1 MKISDIKD
9 PKFLKKYKVDEL
21 NVLCQDIRD
30 FIIQNISKTGG
41 HLASNLGIVELTV
54 AMHYVFSS
62 PRDKFIFDVGHQS
75 YVHKILTGRASKFK
89 SLRQLGGISGYQK
102 RIESKH
108 DPFEAGH
115 TSTSI
120 AAALGFAYARDLNKK
135 HHEVVAVIG
144 DGSLTGG
151 LAFESLNNV
160 DNIKS
165 KIIIILNDNKMSIS
179 ENVGGL
185 NEFLK
190 RIRMSRTYDITS
202 RKYKHI
208 LSKTKLGRKIFDIT
222 YNIKENFK
230 RRLMDNIFTNL
241 NIDYLGPV
249 DGHNLDELI
258 KALKAA
264 KRSKK
269 SIIVHV
275 VTKKGKGYLPAETNA
290 SKWHGVSAFDSETG
304 ELKKTSTTSISEV
317 VSNTVHEFM
326 EKDKDLITIT
336 PAMINGSKLEK
347 IFKDFPERS
356 IDTGITE
363 SFATTLACAISLNN
377 KKVFLP
383 IYSSFLQRAYD
394 NINHDIARMNAHVV
408 IGIDRAGLVG
418 EDGDTHHGI
427 FDISFL
433 NSIPNL
439 VIAMGKDNE
448 EIRNLL
454 YTGFYK
460 QKNPFCL
467 RYERASL
474 IYEKTDFKEI
484 KVGTWEYLQK
494 VENCQ
499 NTVISYGTDVMSL
512 YEKLKDKNINI
523 INARFIKPIDKEM
536 LKELIRE
543 EHKIYVYE
551 TNIRTNSLGT
561 NILEY
566 FNYKESSNKIKI
578 TGIDN
583 KYIQHGKITDLK
595 KYLHLDIDSTIMDI
609 YEYFNMEKEIDNK

>member
-1 MKISDIKD
+1 MKITDIKD
-9 PKFLKKYKVDEL
+9 PKFLKKYNLHEL

-30 FIIQNISKTGG
+30 FVIKNLSKTGG
-41 HLASNLGIVELTV
+41 HVASNLGIVELTV

-62 PRDKFIFDVGHQS
+62 PKDKMIFDVGHQS
-75 YVHKILTGRASKFK
+75 YIHKILTGRAPQFET
-89 SLRQLGGISGYQK
+89 LRQLGGISGYQK
-102 RIESKH
+102 RKESNH

-120 AAALGFAYARDLNKK
+120 AAALGFAYARNLNKEN
-135 HHEVVAVIG
+135 HEVIAVIG
-144 DGSLTGG
+144 DGALTGG
-151 LAFESLNNV
+151 LAFEALNNI
-160 DNIKS
+160 DTLKS
-165 KIIIILNDNKMSIS
+165 KVIVILNDNTMSIS

-185 NEFLK
+185 SSFLK
-190 RIRMSRTYDITS
+190 KIRLSHTYDVTS
-202 RKYKHI
+202 ARYKRF
-208 LSKTKLGRKIFDIT
+208 LSKTKLGKKVFDLT
-222 YNIKENFK
+222 YNIKEKFK
-230 RRLMDNIFTNL
+230 NKINDNLFTNL

-249 DGHNLDELI
+249 DGHNMDELI
-258 KALKAA
+258 KALKKA
-264 KRSKK
+264 KQSKK

-275 VTKKGKGYLPAETNA
+275 ITKKGKGYLPAEENA
-290 SKWHGVSAFDSETG
+290 SAWHGVGSFDYETG
-304 ELKKTSTTSISEV
+304 ELKKSSTTSLSEL

-326 EKDKDLITIT
+326 EEDKDIVTIT

-347 IFKDFPERS
+347 IFEDFPDRS

-433 NSIPNL
+433 NSIPNM
-439 VIAMGKDNE
+439 VITMGKDNE

-460 QKNPFCL
+460 QENPFCI

-474 IYEKTDFKEI
+474 AYEKTPFKEI
-484 KVGTWEYLQK
+484 KIGTWEYLQK
-494 VENCQ
+494 IKNCK
-499 NTVISYGTDVMSL
+499 NTVISYGTDVSLL
-512 YEKLKDKNINI
+512 YEKLKGQNINI
-523 INARFIKPIDKEM
+523 INARFIKPIDKVM
-536 LKELIRE
+536 LKELIRT
-543 EHKIYVYE
+543 HQKIYVYE
-551 TNIRTNSLGT
+551 TNIKTNSLGT

-566 FNYKESSNKIKI
+566 FNHKEAKNKIKI

-583 KYIQHGKITDLK
+583 KYIHHGKITDLK
-595 KYLHLDIDSTIMDI
+595 KDINLDIDSTIEDI
-609 YEYFNMEKEIDNK
+609 YKYFNMTK